1 MCLLTWPLNESEAGV
16 DLVLM
21 ETSLLFL
28 CKLLLISLTT
38 ASLTK
43 EKYQG
48 GFFQNRVNYS
58 LTFVAVA
65 EVRICVDMR
74 KSNEA
79 MLRDKREFPTVED
92 ILQELNGALKFLQ
105 T

>member
-1 MCLLTWPLNESEAGV
+1 MGLIALPLNKSEAGA

-58 LTFVAVA
+58 LTFVGVA

-79 MLRDKREFPTVED
+79 MLRDKREFPTVKWCTEVSPN
-92 ILQELNGALKFLQ
+92 L

>member
-1 MCLLTWPLNESEAGV
+1 MGLVAWPLNKSEAGA

-48 GFFQNRVNYS
+48 GTF
-58 LTFVAVA
+58 LTR
-65 EVRICVDMR
+65 ER
-74 KSNEA
+74 ET
-79 MLRDKREFPTVED
+79 KRLDNAT
-92 ILQELNGALKFLQ
+92 
-105 T
+105 